1 VEYVRQYTG
10 ISLYNYAVSGAVCSN
25 NITPRYFSAIDA
37 PFPDI
42 EQYELPA
49 YIADSNYYYPNG
61 TKFMN
66 DPSNATVYAMWIGTN
81 DLGFSAF
88 IQDAQVNGT
97 NINNYTDCVF
107 DQLARVYD
115 NGGRYFVL
123 MNVAP
128 LNLAPIY
135 ALPKDGGVGNNQYW
149 NPKTGNYTEISY
161 KMMEYVTLVN
171 SIFEYR
177 TPYAVEVTKRFPGAS
192 FAVYDVHGLVGR
204 DLMVW
209 KYLDKILTSASD
221 DRHLQQPIRV
231 PERDDTVERHR
242 LRPPLQPD
250 GRRLRDQPK
259 PRQLLV
265 VRRAAPERADR
276 ARYCED
282 ILGRG

>member
-1 VEYVRQYTG
+1 MEYVRQYTG

-171 SIFEYR
+171 SIFDYR
-177 TPYAVEVTKRFPGAS
+177 TPYAVEIARRFPSAS
-192 FAVYDVHGLVGR
+192 FAVYDVHGLVGC
-204 DLMVW
+204 DLM
-209 KYLDKILTSASD
+209 A
-221 DRHLQQPIRV
+221 
-231 PERDDTVERHR
+231 
-242 LRPPLQPD
+242 
-250 GRRLRDQPK
+250 
-259 PRQLLV
+259 
-265 VRRAAPERADR
+265 
-276 ARYCED
+276 
-282 ILGRG
+282 